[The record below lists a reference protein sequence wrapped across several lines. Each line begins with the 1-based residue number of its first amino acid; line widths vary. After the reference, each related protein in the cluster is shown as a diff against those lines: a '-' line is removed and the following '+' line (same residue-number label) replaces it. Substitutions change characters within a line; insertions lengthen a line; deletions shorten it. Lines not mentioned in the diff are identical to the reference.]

1 VSERSQV
8 WSVLR
13 IRDYRRLWV
22 ADVVS
27 DAGSFITFIAL
38 AVYVHQLTG
47 TAAAVGIALAL
58 RTIPWFTIGPF
69 AGTLA
74 DRLDRR
80 LMMVT
85 CDFARAILVMLL
97 PFTHSP
103 GQAYAIAFAS
113 GLFGPFF
120 RPARAALIPNTVPT
134 DRYVHALAVGEIS
147 HNLLHMIGPALGGLA
162 VLLVGAR
169 HAFFLDAGTFLFS
182 AAMVIGVS
190 VRGAVRARPAGFSEV
205 WADFTEGAR
214 ILADDRILRSAVPA
228 FALLLLGFEGAMGA
242 LVVYVED
249 HLHRGGGSYGVVLA
263 AAGLGTAVGTFLLA
277 RRATTASR
285 TWPLIAA
292 VLSPAVLLL
301 VAFEPGYAPLLIIMF
316 AGGVVTSGTMYIDTF
331 IAERVPDAA
340 RGRAYSLNG
349 AMLTIG
355 EAVGTLGVAA
365 LADHIAPSAAIAI
378 GGVVGA
384 GLALAVLAPA
394 LAALRA
400 ADAER
405 RPATPS
411 SPPAAPFP
419 EV

>member
-1 VSERSQV
+1 MTERSEV

-22 ADVVS
+22 ADIVS

-38 AVYVHQLTG
+38 AVYVHQLSG

-58 RTIPWFTIGPF
+58 RTIPWFTIGPL

-85 CDFARAILVMLL
+85 CDLARAGLVVLL
-97 PFTHSP
+97 PFTHTP

-120 RPARAALIPNTVPT
+120 RPARAALIPNTVPP

-182 AAMVIGVS
+182 AAMVVGVG
-190 VRGAVRARPAGFSEV
+190 VRGAVRARPAGLSEV
-205 WADFTEGAR
+205 WSDLREGAR
-214 ILADDRILRSAVPA
+214 ILAHDRILRSAVPA
-228 FALLLLGFEGAMGA
+228 FAMLLLGFEGAVGA
-242 LVVYVED
+242 LVVYVQD
-249 HLHRGGGSYGVVLA
+249 KLQRGGGSYGIVLA
-263 AAGLGTAVGTFLLA
+263 AAGLGTAVGTFALA

-285 TWPLIAA
+285 TWPLVAA
-292 VLSPAVLLL
+292 TLSPAVLILIAL
-301 VAFEPGYAPLLIIMF
+301 RPGYAPLLVIMF
-316 AGGVVTSGTMYIDTF
+316 ASGVITSGTMYVDTF
-331 IAERVPDAA
+331 IAERVPDHA
-340 RGRAYSLNG
+340 RGRAFSLNG
-349 AMLTIG
+349 AALTIG
-355 EAVGTLGVAA
+355 EAVGTLGVAW
-365 LADHIAPSAAIAI
+365 LADRIGPSSAIAI
-378 GGVVGA
+378 GGIVGA
-384 GLALAVLAPA
+384 GLALAALGPA
-394 LAALRA
+394 LGALRT

-405 RPATPS
+405 RAS
-411 SPPAAPFP
+411 AQHGL
-419 EV
+419 